1 MNTTGI
7 IDFRIVISLE
17 IVKNIKNW
25 TPNIV
30 VLMNYLFRNF
40 FFEKIEK
47 VAKPISNVGRL
58 VEIMI
63 DLFHKIVNVNE
74 AD

>member
-1 MNTTGI
+1 
-7 IDFRIVISLE
+7 
-17 IVKNIKNW
+17 
-25 TPNIV
+25 
-30 VLMNYLFRNF
+30 MNYLFRNF